1 MKDAALVG
9 IFGLYEDSEFSP
21 EGPGFGGLE
30 GASSKL
36 FWEECNK
43 NHKLSLLFS
52 PPSAGLGML
61 IPGEVHFV
69 LDFKRT
75 TPLHRVFMIIS
86 PAQVYIDS

>member
-1 MKDAALVG
+1 M
-9 IFGLYEDSEFSP
+9 YEDRQFSP
-21 EGPGFGGLE
+21 ESPGLRSLE

-36 FWEECNK
+36 FWEEFNK
-43 NHKLSLLFS
+43 NHKLNLLIR

-61 IPGEVHFV
+61 TPGEVHFV